1 MKQKQRWIAAA
12 LSILLST
19 AGLPLSAF
27 AEETRSNEEVVY
39 DFLTGTLQLNAA
51 TASGILAN
59 LYQESRFDPTA
70 SCIDTNHKISY
81 GICQWNGTRY
91 TALQSFC
98 EANGYAYDTLD
109 GQLAFLAYD
118 LETTYSPYYYNTLLC
133 DFADSP
139 EGAYDAAYSWA
150 SIYEVCNS
158 AYWESRGLLAQD
170 IFYPAYVDYIP
181 SEVEDVPVVVQSSEP
196 SEPLPEVADLGT
208 SFYATMQLEWLDEDE
223 EETQDD
229 SWRFMQQEDGSYLI
243 RQTNGLAYLDGT
255 SGMLSLSEQGS
266 SWFLYETESGYL
278 LQDVESGWLLMDTL
292 QLEDIDWQVAP
303 TFQINKLGTPK
314 TVPLTIEAG
323 TAGTVLTDTTF
334 QWELAEDTTSYSVL
348 IWKDTNITKTP
359 VQILNG
365 LQTDTLQL
373 SLSAG
378 IYTVILQQFNAVGS
392 TKGTPM
398 TFVVTAPR
406 EEVEVVEENT
416 EVETSEATS
425 TAIEE
430 TEVKIETTPLT
441 ELVLQNKKKMG
452 Y

>member
-1 MKQKQRWIAAA
+1 
-12 LSILLST
+12 
-19 AGLPLSAF
+19 
-27 AEETRSNEEVVY
+27 
-39 DFLTGTLQLNAA
+39 
-51 TASGILAN
+51 
-59 LYQESRFDPTA
+59 
-70 SCIDTNHKISY
+70 
-81 GICQWNGTRY
+81 
-91 TALQSFC
+91 
-98 EANGYAYDTLD
+98 
-109 GQLAFLAYD
+109 
-118 LETTYSPYYYNTLLC
+118 
-133 DFADSP
+133 
-139 EGAYDAAYSWA
+139 
-150 SIYEVCNS
+150 
-158 AYWESRGLLAQD
+158 
-170 IFYPAYVDYIP
+170 
-181 SEVEDVPVVVQSSEP
+181 
-196 SEPLPEVADLGT
+196 
-208 SFYATMQLEWLDEDE
+208 
-223 EETQDD
+223 
-229 SWRFMQQEDGSYLI
+229 
-243 RQTNGLAYLDGT
+243 
-255 SGMLSLSEQGS
+255 
-266 SWFLYETESGYL
+266 
-278 LQDVESGWLLMDTL
+278 L